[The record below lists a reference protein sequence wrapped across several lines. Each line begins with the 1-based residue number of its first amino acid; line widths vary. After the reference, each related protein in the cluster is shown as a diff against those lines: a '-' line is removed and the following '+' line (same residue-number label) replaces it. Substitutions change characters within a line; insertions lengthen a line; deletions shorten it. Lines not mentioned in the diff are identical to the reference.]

1 MKSFWAEDFQVHC
14 RIRPNNVVKTKSSF
28 RKKLFLMVLLLAL
41 GVTAGCGGHTGERD
55 GSDDV
60 GTKVSGSLHISGSS
74 SMEKLVNMLA
84 EGFMEE
90 YPGVSVSVQ
99 FTGSGAGIQAL
110 TEGSA
115 DIGISSRYLKD
126 AEKEA
131 GAAENII
138 GLDGMAVCVDSDNPV
153 TGLTKAQLA
162 DIYTGRL
169 RNWSQ
174 LGGKD
179 VPIVVI
185 GREAGSGTRSAFE
198 KLLQLEDKWAYGNE
212 LDSTGAV
219 AARIA
224 VTPGAVGYV
233 SFDVM
238 DHTALGGI
246 VPLTLDGVEPT
257 AENVYSGSYLL
268 YRPFVMATR
277 GELSEQNQL
286 VQLWFAYVYG
296 EEGRRA
302 AEAVG
307 LVPATAL
314 SR

>member
-1 MKSFWAEDFQVHC
+1 M
-14 RIRPNNVVKTKSSF
+14 
-28 RKKLFLMVLLLAL
+28 
-41 GVTAGCGGHTGERD
+41 
-55 GSDDV
+55 
-60 GTKVSGSLHISGSS
+60 
-74 SMEKLVNMLA
+74 
-84 EGFMEE
+84 
-90 YPGVSVSVQ
+90 
-99 FTGSGAGIQAL
+99 
-110 TEGSA
+110 
-115 DIGISSRYLKD
+115 
-126 AEKEA
+126 
-131 GAAENII
+131 
-138 GLDGMAVCVDSDNPV
+138 
-153 TGLTKAQLA
+153 
-162 DIYTGRL
+162 
-169 RNWSQ
+169 
-174 LGGKD
+174 
-179 VPIVVI
+179 
-185 GREAGSGTRSAFE
+185 
-198 KLLQLEDKWAYGNE
+198 
-212 LDSTGAV
+212 
-219 AARIA
+219 
-224 VTPGAVGYV
+224 TPGAVGYV